1 MTKKELKRLSRS
13 DLLELLLEQTRRCEA
28 LEAELEQARAAL
40 NERTLRM
47 QNAGDL
53 AHAVLEVNG
62 VMEAAQAAARQY
74 LDSAAALEADA
85 RARSQR
91 MQQLQAETEAA
102 CERLRAE
109 TRSACEVQRAQAEAE
124 AKRICE
130 NLIRNAMIRAQNM
143 TRRPGEG

>member
-1 MTKKELKRLSRS
+1 
-13 DLLELLLEQTRRCEA
+13 
-28 LEAELEQARAAL
+28 
-40 NERTLRM
+40 M

>member
-91 MQQLQAETEAA
+91 MQQLQV
-102 CERLRAE
+102 LP
-109 TRSACEVQRAQAEAE
+109 
-124 AKRICE
+124 
-130 NLIRNAMIRAQNM
+130 L
-143 TRRPGEG
+143 